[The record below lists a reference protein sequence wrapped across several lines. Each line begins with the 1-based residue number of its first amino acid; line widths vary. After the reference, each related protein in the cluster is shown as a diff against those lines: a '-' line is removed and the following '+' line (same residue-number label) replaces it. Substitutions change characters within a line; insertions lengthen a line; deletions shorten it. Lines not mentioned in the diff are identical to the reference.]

1 MKKLLIHATKELAT
15 KLEEKLRHRYNVQ
28 LDILDDH
35 DDKNKSN
42 VNVCEIKVKI
52 RKDWVTLCR
61 FVSNENL
68 KDILT
73 MFQVNYELK
82 ARRRDI

>member
-1 MKKLLIHATKELAT
+1 MKKLLIHATKELGI
-15 KLEEKLRHRYNVQ
+15 KLEEKLRYRYDVQ

-61 FVSNENL
+61 FAPNENL

>member
-1 MKKLLIHATKELAT
+1 MKKLLIYATKELAI
-15 KLEEKLRHRYNVQ
+15 KLEEKLRHRYDVQ

-61 FVSNENL
+61 FAPNENL

-82 ARRRDI
+82 ARRREI

>member
-1 MKKLLIHATKELAT
+1 MKKLLICATKELT
-15 KLEEKLRHRYNVQ
+15 IKLEEKLRHRYDVQ
-28 LDILDDH
+28 LNILDDY

-42 VNVCEIKVKI
+42 ANVCEIKVKI

-61 FVSNENL
+61 FAPNENL

-82 ARRRDI
+82 TRRRAT